1 MLKGFPYGH
10 AVDWWALG
18 VMVFEM
24 LTGKQ
29 PYDCDDDSMDGG
41 DDEDIDDDAYFEEVI
56 EKLYSKM
63 VTGEVDFPED
73 LSPAAV
79 SLVMKVSLITV
90 KSEALKCHSLS
101 YALECNW
108 PYLVLNLQE
117 MDQFP
122 QFCMFFVQFIK

>member
-24 LTGKQ
+24 LTGKP
-29 PYDCDDDSMDGG
+29 PYDCDDDSLDGG
-41 DDEDIDDDAYFEEVI
+41 DDEDSDAYFEKFI
-56 EKLYSKM
+56 EKLYNKM

-90 KSEALKCHSLS
+90 KSEALKCHSLP
-101 YALECNW
+101 YALECNL

-122 QFCMFFVQFIK
+122 QSCLCFVQFIK